1 MRYGITNVKNL
12 VVAANA
18 DTHASTYPA
27 VEHKVFRK
35 FATRRE
41 AREYKRTRRN
51 PQQYPIVDLQRNLV
65 IR

>member
-12 VVAANA
+12 VIAASAN
-18 DTHASTYPA
+18 TKASTYPA

-35 FATRRE
+35 FATRQE
-41 AREYKRTRRN
+41 AREYKRTRRH
-51 PQQYPIVDLQRNLV
+51 PQNYPIVDLQRNMV